1 MRIAMPIKTLI
12 AAALLAATTGLV
24 AEDRAFSADRHAG
37 YYYPEV
43 RTTED
48 YNSPLRRLPLVTK
61 RSRVGL
67 IVGLNEK
74 QLARN
79 FSPGY
84 HMFAKGEES
93 QKLIVISIE
102 SDKYQTLYQLRALLA
117 TMSTMA
123 RTSPLFANSGSPENL
138 NFLDLCKMAGFT
150 QITLSNGIDVSH
162 QIFIK

>member
-1 MRIAMPIKTLI
+1 MCCAMPVKDICSGFSLILLIWLLSATSTL
-12 AAALLAATTGLV
+12 
-24 AEDRAFSADRHAG
+24 SADRHAG
-37 YYYPEV
+37 YYYPDPV
-43 RTTED
+43 TTED
-48 YNSPLRRLPLVTK
+48 YASPLRRLPLVTK

-67 IVGLNEK
+67 VVGLNEK

-93 QKLIVISIE
+93 QKLIVISVE
-102 SDKYQTLYQLRALLA
+102 TDRYQTIFQLRALLA

-123 RTSPLFANSGSPENL
+123 RTSPLFANSGSPESL

-150 QITLSNGIDVSH
+150 QVTLTNGIDLSH
-162 QIFIK
+162 QIFVK